1 MSLAEISTRK
11 AIDTLSIVKAVVFV
25 VFIVIYDVVLTLL
38 NMFFPKRLP
47 IAVVPPGSPGAGGIW
62 PPYLPPRKTDS
73 RCSCPALNALANHGG
88 FFDDMSYGA
97 YNLKDT
103 FVFVGI
109 IPRDGKDLTFEQ
121 MTDVIRTTY
130 NFSMSFCLFTHN
142 AFGVI
147 FKRDYKTGKFQL
159 SDVDVHNA
167 VEHDA
172 SFSRESAT
180 CRIRLLVS

>member
-1 MSLAEISTRK
+1 MSLAETSMRR
-11 AIDTLSIVKAVVFV
+11 AIDILFIVKAIVFV
-25 VFIVIYDVVLTLL
+25 LFIVIYDVILTLL
-38 NMFFPKRLP
+38 NVFFPKRLP
-47 IAVVPPGSPGAGGIW
+47 IAVVPPGSPGAGGLW

-73 RCSCPALNALANHGG
+73 RCSCPALNALANHGQ
-88 FFDDMSYGA
+88 FLDETSWRA
-97 YNLKDT
+97 YCLRIS
-103 FVFVGI
+103 FIFVGI
-109 IPRDGKDLTFEQ
+109 IPRDGKNLTFAQ

-147 FKRDYKTGKFQL
+147 FKRDYKTGTFQL

-172 SFSRESAT
+172 SFSRELAT
-180 CRIRLLVS
+180 C